1 MKNFFKTMFNY
12 FIMGIIELI
21 LAAVLAIPFIV
32 TIL

>member
-21 LAAVLAIPFIV
+21 FAVALAIPFIV